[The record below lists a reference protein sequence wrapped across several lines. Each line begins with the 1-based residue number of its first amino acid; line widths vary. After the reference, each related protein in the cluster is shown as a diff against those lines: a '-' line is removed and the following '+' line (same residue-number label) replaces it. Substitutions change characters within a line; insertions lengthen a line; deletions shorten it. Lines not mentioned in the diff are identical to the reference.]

1 MAGRM
6 NGTMMRILSH
16 IEETPSTRMQ
26 IFKVCAPEIP
36 DWNWSSFKRIIGVM
50 TMTRL
55 IVADDQDLFS
65 LTERGHEWLKD
76 ARITSHM

>member
-6 NGTMMRILSH
+6 NGTMMVILGH

-26 IFKVCAPEIP
+26 AFKMCASEIP

-55 IVADDQDLFS
+55 IVTDDHDIIS
-65 LTERGHEWLKD
+65 LTDEGREWLKA